1 MARRVTKRPT
11 KSNRPYYA
19 PSAPAERRMQQSLVD
34 YDEAVSK
41 LELKWGVD
49 RLPWLAGGELR
60 EKFEAQMD
68 KLNKAIDSRSDI
80 EHQVEVTKRGLV
92 ALEKAAI
99 ANGADPLSGEYF
111 EAAMPDGRV
120 MAVVKT
126 NYDVAKVKRENRE
139 LVVYSVDELA
149 MIVSKFEKD
158 KAPLVNDIKEMFPGA
173 VVETVK
179 SRTKTEELLND
190 EIPF

>member
-11 KSNRPYYA
+11 KPNRPYYS

>member
-1 MARRVTKRPT
+1 
-11 KSNRPYYA
+11 
-19 PSAPAERRMQQSLVD
+19 
-34 YDEAVSK
+34 
-41 LELKWGVD
+41 
-49 RLPWLAGGELR
+49 
-60 EKFEAQMD
+60 
-68 KLNKAIDSRSDI
+68 
-80 EHQVEVTKRGLV
+80 
-92 ALEKAAI
+92 
-99 ANGADPLSGEYF
+99 
-111 EAAMPDGRV
+111 
-120 MAVVKT
+120 
-126 NYDVAKVKRENRE
+126 